1 MNTMK
6 HISCSVFILLQA
18 LQVQAIEPTKKA
30 SAYNHLLDVNA
41 QWVYHKVEAPNVQVS
56 FRNEDERIKFHL
68 QNVISILQESQPTK
82 TKTQLLTELWQYAEV
97 EQFPVN
103 TGHTNRNPYFIDYQK
118 THCAVGYLM
127 KVSGHEKLAQ
137 RIRKEHNY
145 DFIKDIHTKGIPEWA
160 NEFGFTEAE
169 LAWIQPGYPV
179 VNVFQP
185 IDGQLNGLV
194 KGMSSS
200 WDPEGL
206 FMYGNFNSVNNG
218 ACFNNLAYYDG
229 TQLQCVG
236 FDVQG
241 TVNDM
246 LSTGYGLVVVGDLM
260 VGGDPFPL
268 AHIHDETVVETYS
281 IPDRPTA
288 IGLAYHSFGSSEYL
302 AIQSEVSGQCEIW
315 EHSLINGG
323 WTLSASVAGQVNGIT
338 AAADGLIAYGAFQS
352 ATVYT
357 DILTDTTF
365 QTDNIFSWSNYTSP
379 SGFSGAIPDT
389 VHCVITVGNATYI
402 SGASEPTEPVL
413 SRYLNGVTQPLIFA
427 AEFPQMKSIRDVKSY
442 DQGTFVISG
451 DFDIQPFVGYYGKN
465 LALYN
470 PIANDYWALG
480 AFSLPVNV
488 ALKFNDQ
495 WYVGGEFT
503 EQLDQTAKYVAMMS
517 DPTDIE
523 DRLNSSDVKV
533 FPNPVTDNLNITL
546 QSNWSGIKTAKLFSL
561 DGKLHSEQPFHGQK
575 HTLSMSGIAA
585 GKYILIIAGGAT
597 TSTTIVVKQ

>member
-1 MNTMK
+1 MK
-6 HISCSVFILLQA
+6 RISYSVLVLFLA
-18 LQVQAIEPTKKA
+18 LQVRAINPTKKA

-41 QWVYHKVEAPNVQVS
+41 QWVYHKGEAPNVQVS

-68 QNVISILQESQPTK
+68 QNVISILQESQSTK
-82 TKTQLLTELWQYAEV
+82 TKTQLLTELWQYAED

-103 TGHTNRNPYFIDYQK
+103 TGHANRNPYFIDYQQ

-127 KVSGHEKLAQ
+127 KASGHEKLAQ

-145 DFIKDIHTKGIPEWA
+145 DFIKNIHTNGIPEWA

-179 VNVFQP
+179 ANVFQP
-185 IDGQLNGLV
+185 INGQLNGLV

-218 ACFNNLAYYDG
+218 ACFNNLAYYNG
-229 TQLQCVG
+229 TQVQCVG

-260 VGGDPFPL
+260 VAGTPFPL
-268 AHIHDETVVETYS
+268 ARIHDETVVETYS
-281 IPDRPTA
+281 IPYRPTA
-288 IGLAYHSFGSSEYL
+288 IGLAYQRFGSYEYL
-302 AIQSEVSGQCEIW
+302 AIQSEAPNQSEIW
-315 EHSLINGG
+315 EHNLPNGA
-323 WTLSASVAGQVNGIT
+323 WTLSASVTGQIIGLTTAG
-338 AAADGLIAYGAFQS
+338 DGLVAYGAFQS

-365 QTDNIFSWSNYTSP
+365 QTDNIFTWSNYAPP

-402 SGASEPTEPVL
+402 SGTTETTGPVL
-413 SRYLNGVTQPLIFA
+413 SRYLNGVTQPLLFG
-427 AEFPQMKSIRDVKSY
+427 AESPRMKSIRDVKSY
-442 DQGTFVISG
+442 DQGTFIISG
-451 DFDIQPFVGYYGKN
+451 DFDIQTFGVGYYGKN

-470 PIANDYWALG
+470 PISNDYWALG

-503 EQLDQTAKYVAMMS
+503 EQLDQTANYVAKMS
-517 DPTDIE
+517 DPTGIQ
-523 DRLNSSDVKV
+523 DRHNSSSVKV
-533 FPNPVTDNLNITL
+533 FPNPVADDLNIIL
-546 QSNWSGIKTAKLFSL
+546 QSNSSEIKTARLFSL
-561 DGKLHSEQPFHGQK
+561 DGRLQSEQTFQGQK
-575 HTLSMSGIAA
+575 HTLSMSDVAA
-585 GKYILIIAGGAT
+585 GKYILIIEGEAI
-597 TSTTIVVKQ
+597 TSTAIVVKQ